1 MLFYLILIV
10 IYYIKK
16 MLIKDAISTS
26 AFELKNNNNL
36 NSRLDSEILF
46 SHLFNISRNDIFF
59 NLNKNISDVELQQY
73 KFLVNRRINNEPIA
87 YIINLKEFWSINFY
101 VDRSVLIPRP
111 ETEVLI
117 HLILSNLNNKNKFL
131 SILDL
136 GTGSGCILISLLK
149 ELVKAKGIG
158 IDKSNKAI
166 AVAKKNSILQKVDNR
181 VLFKNVDLEQIKFD
195 KKFDLIVSNPPYL
208 PNVTLKNL
216 NADIKLYEPRI
227 ALQGGVQGV
236 DFLYKIIDLASKI
249 LKINGLLALEIG
261 DNQFH
266 ILAKYL
272 NKNRFKILDKYILI
286 NKQVRCLLATKL

>member
-1 MLFYLILIV
+1 MLV
-10 IYYIKK
+10 NE
-16 MLIKDAISTS
+16 AI
-26 AFELKNNNNL
+26 AFAEQELKRSNNL
-36 NSRLDSEILF
+36 NSRLDSEILV
-46 SHLFNISRNDIFF
+46 SHLINIPRESIYSRLKE
-59 NLNKNISDVELQQY
+59 NLPSNKTEELQN
-73 KFLVNRRINNEPIA
+73 LVSRRVKKEPIA
-87 YIINLKEFWSINFY
+87 YILNNKEFWSTNFY

-117 HLILSNLNNKNKFL
+117 DLILSQINNKNNYFN
-131 SILDL
+131 ILDI

-149 ELVKAKGIG
+149 ELAKAKAIG
-158 IDKSNKAI
+158 VDKSSKAI
-166 AVAKKNSILQKVDNR
+166 AVAKKNSISQHVDSR
-181 VLFKNVDLEQIKFD
+181 SSFKNINLENIKFD

-208 PNVTLKNL
+208 PDVSLKNL
-216 NADIKLYEPRI
+216 NLDIKLYEPKI

-236 DFLYKIIDLASKI
+236 DFLYKIIVLASKI

-272 NKNRFKILDKYILI
+272 KENRFKILDKYTLI

>member
-1 MLFYLILIV
+1 MLV
-10 IYYIKK
+10 NE
-16 MLIKDAISTS
+16 AI
-26 AFELKNNNNL
+26 AFAEQELKRSNNL
-36 NSRLDSEILF
+36 NSRLDSEILV
-46 SHLFNISRNDIFF
+46 SHLINIPRESIYSKLKE
-59 NLNKNISDVELQQY
+59 NLPSNKTEELQ
-73 KFLVNRRINNEPIA
+73 KLVSRRVKKEPIA
-87 YIINLKEFWSINFY
+87 YILNNKEFWSTNFY

-117 HLILSNLNNKNKFL
+117 DLILSQISNKNNYL
-131 SILDL
+131 NILDI

-149 ELVKAKGIG
+149 ELIKAKGIG
-158 IDKSNKAI
+158 VDKSAKAI
-166 AVAKKNSILQKVDNR
+166 AIAKKNSISQQVDNR
-181 VLFKNVDLEQIKFD
+181 ASFKNVNLEEIKFD

-208 PNVTLKNL
+208 PNVSLKNL
-216 NADIKLYEPRI
+216 NLDIKLYEPKI

-236 DFLYKIIDLASKI
+236 DFLCKIISLASKI

-272 NKNRFKILDKYILI
+272 KKNRFKILDKYILI

>member
-1 MLFYLILIV
+1 MLV
-10 IYYIKK
+10 NE
-16 MLIKDAISTS
+16 AI
-26 AFELKNNNNL
+26 AFAEQELKRSNNL
-36 NSRLDSEILF
+36 NSRLDSEILV
-46 SHLFNISRNDIFF
+46 SHLINVPREIIYSKLKE
-59 NLNKNISDVELQQY
+59 NLPSNKTEELQ
-73 KFLVNRRINNEPIA
+73 KLVNRRAKKEPIA
-87 YIINLKEFWSINFY
+87 YILNNKEFWSTNFY

-117 HLILSNLNNKNKFL
+117 DLILSHINNKNNYF
-131 SILDL
+131 SILDI

-149 ELVKAKGIG
+149 ELISAKGIG
-158 IDKSNKAI
+158 VDKSSKAI
-166 AVAKKNSILQKVDNR
+166 AIANKNSVSQQVNNR
-181 VLFKNVDLEQIKFD
+181 ATFKNLNLEEIKFD
-195 KKFDLIVSNPPYL
+195 KKFDIIVSNPPYL
-208 PNVTLKNL
+208 PDVSLKNL
-216 NADIKLYEPRI
+216 NPDIKLYEPKI

-236 DFLYKIIDLASKI
+236 DFLYKIINLASKI

>member
-1 MLFYLILIV
+1 MLV
-10 IYYIKK
+10 NE
-16 MLIKDAISTS
+16 AI
-26 AFELKNNNNL
+26 AFVEQELKRSNNL
-36 NSRLDSEILF
+36 NSRLDSEILV
-46 SHLFNISRNDIFF
+46 SHLINIPRERIYSRLKE
-59 NLNKNISDVELQQY
+59 NLPPNKAEDLQ
-73 KFLVNRRINNEPIA
+73 KLVSRRVKKEPIA
-87 YIINLKEFWSINFY
+87 YILNNKEFWSTNFY

-117 HLILSNLNNKNKFL
+117 DLILSQISNKNNYFN
-131 SILDL
+131 ILDI

-158 IDKSNKAI
+158 VDKSTKAI
-166 AVAKKNSILQKVDNR
+166 AIAKKNSISQQVDNR
-181 VLFKNVDLEQIKFD
+181 ALFKNVNLENIKFD

-208 PNVTLKNL
+208 PDVSLKNL
-216 NADIKLYEPRI
+216 NLDIKLYEPKI

-236 DFLYKIIDLASKI
+236 DFLCKIITLASKI
-249 LKINGLLALEIG
+249 LKIKGLLALEIG

-272 NKNRFKILDKYILI
+272 KENRFKILDKYTLI

>member
-1 MLFYLILIV
+1 MLV
-10 IYYIKK
+10 N
-16 MLIKDAISTS
+16 DAI
-26 AFELKNNNNL
+26 AFAEQELKRSNNL
-36 NSRLDSEILF
+36 NSRLDSEILV
-46 SHLFNISRNDIFF
+46 SYLINIPREIIYSKLKD
-59 NLNKNISDVELQQY
+59 NLPSNKTEELQ
-73 KFLVNRRINNEPIA
+73 KLVSRRVKKEPIA
-87 YIINLKEFWSINFY
+87 YILNNKEFWSTNFY

-117 HLILSNLNNKNKFL
+117 DLILSKINYKQNYLN
-131 SILDL
+131 ILDI

-149 ELVKAKGIG
+149 ELIKAKGIG
-158 IDKSNKAI
+158 VDKSSKAI
-166 AVAKKNSILQKVDNR
+166 TIAKKNSISQQVDNR
-181 VLFKNVDLEQIKFD
+181 ALFKNVNLEEIKFD

-208 PNVTLKNL
+208 PDVSLKNL
-216 NADIKLYEPRI
+216 NSDIKLYEPKI
-227 ALQGGVQGV
+227 ALQGCVQGV

-249 LKINGLLALEIG
+249 LKINGLLGLEIG

>member
-1 MLFYLILIV
+1 MLV
-10 IYYIKK
+10 NE
-16 MLIKDAISTS
+16 AI
-26 AFELKNNNNL
+26 AFAEQELKRSNNL
-36 NSRLDSEILF
+36 NSRLDSEILV
-46 SHLFNISRNDIFF
+46 SHLINIPRESIYSKLKE
-59 NLNKNISDVELQQY
+59 NLPSNKTEELQN
-73 KFLVNRRINNEPIA
+73 LVSRRVKKEPIA
-87 YIINLKEFWSINFY
+87 YILNNKEFWSTNFY

-117 HLILSNLNNKNKFL
+117 DLILSQINNKNNYL
-131 SILDL
+131 NILDI

-158 IDKSNKAI
+158 VDKSSKAI
-166 AVAKKNSILQKVDNR
+166 AIANKNSILQRVDNR
-181 VLFKNVDLEQIKFD
+181 ASFKNVNLEEIKFD

-208 PNVTLKNL
+208 PDVSLKNL
-216 NADIKLYEPRI
+216 NLDIKLYEPKI

-236 DFLYKIIDLASKI
+236 DFLYKIIVLASKI
-249 LKINGLLALEIG
+249 LKTNGLLALEIG

-272 NKNRFKILDKYILI
+272 KENRFKILDKYTLI

>member
-1 MLFYLILIV
+1 
-10 IYYIKK
+10 
-16 MLIKDAISTS
+16 MLINEAI
-26 AFELKNNNNL
+26 AFAEQELKRSNNL
-36 NSRLDSEILF
+36 NSRLDSEILV
-46 SHLFNISRNDIFF
+46 SHLINIPRENIYSKLKENLP
-59 NLNKNISDVELQQY
+59 LNKTEELQ
-73 KFLVNRRINNEPIA
+73 KLVSRRVKKEPIA
-87 YIINLKEFWSINFY
+87 YILNNKEFWSTNFY

-117 HLILSNLNNKNKFL
+117 DLILSQISNKNNHL
-131 SILDL
+131 NILDI

-158 IDKSNKAI
+158 VDKSSKAI
-166 AVAKKNSILQKVDNR
+166 AIAKKNSISQQVDNR
-181 VLFKNVDLEQIKFD
+181 ALFKNINLEEIKFD

-208 PNVTLKNL
+208 PDVSLKNL
-216 NADIKLYEPRI
+216 NLDIKLYEPKI
-227 ALQGGVQGV
+227 ALEGGVQGV
-236 DFLYKIIDLASKI
+236 DFLYKIIGLASKI

-272 NKNRFKILDKYILI
+272 KKNRFKILDKYILI

>member
-1 MLFYLILIV
+1 MLV
-10 IYYIKK
+10 NE
-16 MLIKDAISTS
+16 AI
-26 AFELKNNNNL
+26 AFAEQELKRSNNL
-36 NSRLDSEILF
+36 NSRLDSEILV
-46 SHLFNISRNDIFF
+46 SHLINIPRESIYSKLKE
-59 NLNKNISDVELQQY
+59 NLSSNKTEELQ
-73 KFLVNRRINNEPIA
+73 KLVSRRVKKEPIA
-87 YIINLKEFWSINFY
+87 YILNNKEFWSTNFY

-117 HLILSNLNNKNKFL
+117 DLILSQISNKNNYL
-131 SILDL
+131 NILDI

-158 IDKSNKAI
+158 VDKSTKAI
-166 AVAKKNSILQKVDNR
+166 AIAKKNSILQQVDNR
-181 VLFKNVDLEQIKFD
+181 ASFKNVNLEEIKFD

-208 PNVTLKNL
+208 PDVSLKNL
-216 NADIKLYEPRI
+216 SLDIKLYEPKI

-236 DFLYKIIDLASKI
+236 DFLCKIINLASKI

-266 ILAKYL
+266 ILATYL
-272 NKNRFKILDKYILI
+272 KKNRFKILDKYILI

>member
-1 MLFYLILIV
+1 MLV
-10 IYYIKK
+10 N
-16 MLIKDAISTS
+16 DAI
-26 AFELKNNNNL
+26 AFAEQELKRSDNL
-36 NSRLDSEILF
+36 NSRLDSEILV
-46 SHLFNISRNDIFF
+46 SNLINISRESIYSKLKENFPS
-59 NLNKNISDVELQQY
+59 NKTEELQ
-73 KFLVNRRINNEPIA
+73 KLVNRRVKKEPIA
-87 YIINLKEFWSINFY
+87 YILNNKEFWSTDFY

-117 HLILSNLNNKNKFL
+117 DLILSQINNKNNYFN
-131 SILDL
+131 ILDI

-158 IDKSNKAI
+158 VDKSSKAI
-166 AVAKKNSILQKVDNR
+166 AVAKKNSISQQVDNR
-181 VLFKNVDLEQIKFD
+181 ASFKNINLEEIKFD

-208 PNVTLKNL
+208 PDVSLKSL
-216 NADIKLYEPRI
+216 NPDIKLYEPKI

-236 DFLYKIIDLASKI
+236 DFLYKIIGLASKI

-272 NKNRFKILDKYILI
+272 KRNRFKILDKYLLI

>member
-1 MLFYLILIV
+1 MLV
-10 IYYIKK
+10 NE
-16 MLIKDAISTS
+16 AI
-26 AFELKNNNNL
+26 AFAEQELKRSNNL
-36 NSRLDSEILF
+36 NSRLDSEILV
-46 SHLFNISRNDIFF
+46 SHLINIPRENIYSKLKE
-59 NLNKNISDVELQQY
+59 NLPSNKAEELQ
-73 KFLVNRRINNEPIA
+73 KLVSRRVKKEPIA
-87 YIINLKEFWSINFY
+87 YILNNKEFWSTNFY

-117 HLILSNLNNKNKFL
+117 DLILSQISNKNNYL
-131 SILDL
+131 NILDI

-149 ELVKAKGIG
+149 ELAKAKGIG
-158 IDKSNKAI
+158 VDKSTKAI
-166 AVAKKNSILQKVDNR
+166 AIAKKNSISQQVDNR
-181 VLFKNVDLEQIKFD
+181 ASFKNVNLEDIKFD

-208 PNVTLKNL
+208 PDVSLKNL
-216 NADIKLYEPRI
+216 NLDIKLYEPKI

-236 DFLYKIIDLASKI
+236 DFLYKIIGLASKI

-272 NKNRFKILDKYILI
+272 KKNRFKILDKYILI

>member
-1 MLFYLILIV
+1 MLV
-10 IYYIKK
+10 NE
-16 MLIKDAISTS
+16 AI
-26 AFELKNNNNL
+26 AFAEQELKRSNNL
-36 NSRLDSEILF
+36 NSRLDSEILV
-46 SHLFNISRNDIFF
+46 SHLINIPRESIYSKLKE
-59 NLNKNISDVELQQY
+59 NLPSNKTEELQN
-73 KFLVNRRINNEPIA
+73 LVSRRVKKEPIA
-87 YIINLKEFWSINFY
+87 YILNNKEFWSTNFY

-117 HLILSNLNNKNKFL
+117 DLILSQISNKNNYFN
-131 SILDL
+131 ILDI

-149 ELVKAKGIG
+149 ELIKAKGIG
-158 IDKSNKAI
+158 IDKSSKAI
-166 AVAKKNSILQKVDNR
+166 AVAKKNSISQQVDNR
-181 VLFKNVDLEQIKFD
+181 ALFKNINLENIKFD

-208 PNVTLKNL
+208 PDVSLKNL
-216 NADIKLYEPRI
+216 NLDIKLYEPKI

-236 DFLYKIIDLASKI
+236 DFLYKIIVLASKI

-272 NKNRFKILDKYILI
+272 KKKRFKILDKYILI

>member
-1 MLFYLILIV
+1 
-10 IYYIKK
+10 
-16 MLIKDAISTS
+16 MLINEAI
-26 AFELKNNNNL
+26 AFAEQELKRSNNL
-36 NSRLDSEILF
+36 NSRLDSEILV
-46 SHLFNISRNDIFF
+46 SHLINIPSESIYSK
-59 NLNKNISDVELQQY
+59 LKESLPSNKTEELQ
-73 KFLVNRRINNEPIA
+73 KLVSRRVKKEPIA
-87 YIINLKEFWSINFY
+87 YILNKKEFWSTNFY

-117 HLILSNLNNKNKFL
+117 DLILSQISNKNNYL
-131 SILDL
+131 NILDI

-158 IDKSNKAI
+158 VDKSAKAI
-166 AVAKKNSILQKVDNR
+166 AIAKKNSISQQVDNR
-181 VLFKNVDLEQIKFD
+181 ASFKNVNLEEIKFD

-208 PNVTLKNL
+208 PDVSLKNL
-216 NADIKLYEPRI
+216 NLDIKLYEPKI

-236 DFLYKIIDLASKI
+236 DFLCKIINLASKI

-272 NKNRFKILDKYILI
+272 KKNRFKILDKYILI

>member
-1 MLFYLILIV
+1 MLV
-10 IYYIKK
+10 NE
-16 MLIKDAISTS
+16 AI
-26 AFELKNNNNL
+26 AFAEQELKRSNNL
-36 NSRLDSEILF
+36 NSRLDSEILV
-46 SHLFNISRNDIFF
+46 SHLINIPKESIYSKLKE
-59 NLNKNISDVELQQY
+59 NLPSNKTEELQ
-73 KFLVNRRINNEPIA
+73 KLVSRRVKKEPIA
-87 YIINLKEFWSINFY
+87 YILNNKEFWSTNFY

-117 HLILSNLNNKNKFL
+117 DLILSQISNKNNYL
-131 SILDL
+131 NILDI

-158 IDKSNKAI
+158 VDKSTKAI
-166 AVAKKNSILQKVDNR
+166 AIAKKNSISQQVDNR
-181 VLFKNVDLEQIKFD
+181 ASFKNVNLEEIKFD

-208 PNVTLKNL
+208 PDVSLKNL
-216 NADIKLYEPRI
+216 NLDIKLYEPKI

-236 DFLYKIIDLASKI
+236 DFLCKIINLASKI

-266 ILAKYL
+266 ILATYL
-272 NKNRFKILDKYILI
+272 KKNRFKVLDKYILI

>member
-1 MLFYLILIV
+1 
-10 IYYIKK
+10 
-16 MLIKDAISTS
+16 MLINEAI
-26 AFELKNNNNL
+26 AFAELELKRSNNL
-36 NSRLDSEILF
+36 NSRLDSEILV
-46 SHLFNISRNDIFF
+46 SHLINIPRENIYSKLKENLP
-59 NLNKNISDVELQQY
+59 LNKTEEL
-73 KFLVNRRINNEPIA
+73 KKLVSRRVKKEPIA
-87 YIINLKEFWSINFY
+87 YILNNKEFWSTNFY

-117 HLILSNLNNKNKFL
+117 DLILSQINNKNNYL
-131 SILDL
+131 NILDI

-149 ELVKAKGIG
+149 ELAKAKGIG
-158 IDKSNKAI
+158 VDKSSKAI
-166 AVAKKNSILQKVDNR
+166 AIAKKNSISHQVDNR
-181 VLFKNVDLEQIKFD
+181 AIFKNVNLEEIKFD

-208 PNVTLKNL
+208 PDVSLKNL
-216 NADIKLYEPRI
+216 NSDIKLYEPKI

-236 DFLYKIIDLASKI
+236 DFLYKIIGLASKI

>member
-1 MLFYLILIV
+1 MLVNEAIV
-10 IYYIKK
+10 F
-16 MLIKDAISTS
+16 AEQ
-26 AFELKNNNNL
+26 ELKRSNNL
-36 NSRLDSEILF
+36 NSRLDSEILV
-46 SHLFNISRNDIFF
+46 SHLINIPRENIYSKLKENLPTNKTEELEKLVSRRV
-59 NLNKNISDVELQQY
+59 K
-73 KFLVNRRINNEPIA
+73 KEPIA
-87 YIINLKEFWSINFY
+87 YILNNKEFWSTNFY

-117 HLILSNLNNKNKFL
+117 DLILSQINNKNNYL
-131 SILDL
+131 NILDI

-149 ELVKAKGIG
+149 ELAKAKGIG
-158 IDKSNKAI
+158 VDKSSKAI
-166 AVAKKNSILQKVDNR
+166 AIAKKNSTSQQVDNR
-181 VLFKNVDLEQIKFD
+181 AFFKNVNLEEIKFD

-208 PNVTLKNL
+208 PDVSLKNL
-216 NADIKLYEPRI
+216 NSDIKLYEPKI

-236 DFLYKIIDLASKI
+236 DFLYKIIGLASKI

-272 NKNRFKILDKYILI
+272 KKNRFKILDKYILI